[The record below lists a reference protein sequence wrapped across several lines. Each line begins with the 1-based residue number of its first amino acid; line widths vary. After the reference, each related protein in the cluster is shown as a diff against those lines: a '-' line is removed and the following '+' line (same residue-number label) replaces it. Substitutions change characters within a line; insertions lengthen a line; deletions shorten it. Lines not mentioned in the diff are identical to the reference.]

1 MAIMNQILAKQLAT
15 NWVSAW
21 NKHDISKLAE
31 FYDEDCELSSPLVA
45 ELTRRSNNQLKG
57 LRDIRWYWEKLF
69 AAMPDISLEII
80 SVLSGLN
87 SIMITHMSPYNTLSA
102 VVFYLN
108 QNNKIIKSTA
118 FLDVAVR
125 N

>member
-1 MAIMNQILAKQLAT
+1 MNQILAKQLAT

-45 ELTRRSNNQLKG
+45 ELTRRSNNQLKVFVIFVG
-57 LRDIRWYWEKLF
+57 IGRNFF

-87 SIMITHMSPYNTLSA
+87 SIMITHMSPYNT
-102 VVFYLN
+102 F
-108 QNNKIIKSTA
+108 
-118 FLDVAVR
+118 VR
-125 N
+125 GCVLFKPK